1 MAATL
6 ALAGR
11 SPANDRHR
19 NPHQRNTAAVLSPL
33 PGAYGA
39 SGAPGR
45 SPSRILMQRCDERP
59 AATGVLR
66 LAVRAMRPVP
76 CHERKAD

>member
-1 MAATL
+1 
-6 ALAGR
+6 
-11 SPANDRHR
+11 
-19 NPHQRNTAAVLSPL
+19 
-33 PGAYGA
+33 
-39 SGAPGR
+39 
-45 SPSRILMQRCDERP
+45 MQRCDERP